1 MAQGLPVGEIIMT
14 DQTWSQSFPGGAMK
28 SSKTIRVET
37 TLGELVSALWEETE
51 TLLNFER
58 SESSRVVAHLLND
71 LSTRP
76 TIEVMESSA
85 GEKYRKEPTVAK
97 Q

>member
-1 MAQGLPVGEIIMT
+1 
-14 DQTWSQSFPGGAMK
+14 MK